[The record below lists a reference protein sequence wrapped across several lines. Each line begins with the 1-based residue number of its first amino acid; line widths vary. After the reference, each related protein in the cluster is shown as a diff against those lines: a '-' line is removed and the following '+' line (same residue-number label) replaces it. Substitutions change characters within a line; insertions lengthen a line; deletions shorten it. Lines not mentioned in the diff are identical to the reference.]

1 VGKVSHWEFHPA
13 VSKTGT
19 DRTIGERA
27 ADGMRHGLGT
37 WTFLLGFT
45 SCMGIWLVTGGFGA
59 DPAPF
64 FRLNL
69 ILSML
74 AGLQGSVLL
83 IAAKRSDRIAAELA
97 AYHLEV
103 SEYTREILDQLVH
116 AKYELDEIERELGIT
131 HHSDNVN
138 PEDLH

>member
-1 VGKVSHWEFHPA
+1 MAKISHWEFHPA
-13 VSKTGT
+13 VSKTGS
-19 DRTIGERA
+19 DRTIGEKA

-45 SCMGIWLVTGGFGA
+45 SCMAIWLITGGFGV
-59 DPAPF
+59 DPSPF

-97 AYHLEV
+97 SYHLEV
-103 SEYTREILDQLVH
+103 SEYTREVLDQLVH
-116 AKYELDEIERELGIT
+116 AKFELDLIQKELHIISE
-131 HHSDNVN
+131 HDNVK
-138 PEDLH
+138 PEEH